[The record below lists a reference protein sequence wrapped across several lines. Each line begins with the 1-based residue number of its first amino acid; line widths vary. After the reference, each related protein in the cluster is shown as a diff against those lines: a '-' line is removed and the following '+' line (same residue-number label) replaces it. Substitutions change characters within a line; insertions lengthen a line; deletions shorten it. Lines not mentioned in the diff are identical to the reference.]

1 MSAVAEALGTL
12 LAIAFVGWLLGRVR
26 VLGDGAQPVLAKLTF
41 TVAIPAMLLSTIA
54 RSDLH
59 VLFSRAAATTA
70 LSTLAV
76 IAAAAV
82 VLRGFWRLDTGRA
95 TIGTMAASYLNAG
108 HLGIPIAVYLVGD
121 AVAVVPTLLF
131 QLFLIAPVSFTLL
144 ERARLA
150 ERATAAAPDEAAGRP
165 DPVTVATATVPTSV
179 SAMAV
184 VRQVVRNPV
193 IVAAVTGLVLAALPW
208 DVPTPLLE
216 PFRLVGAA
224 AAPLAL
230 IAFGMSL
237 AVPRPAGERLVD
249 RELVL
254 VVVLRNL
261 VHPLLAALI
270 GRALGLE
277 GAVLLGV
284 VTMAALPTAQNVLV
298 YAIQYGRDT
307 RLARDGALVTT
318 VLTVPVM
325 LVVAAI
331 LG

>member
-1 MSAVAEALGTL
+1 MSAVVLALGTL
-12 LAIAFVGWLLGRVR
+12 MAIAFVGWLLGRLR
-26 VLGDGAQPVLAKLTF
+26 VLGDAAQPVIAKLTF
-41 TVAIPAMLLSTIA
+41 TVAIPALLVSTIA
-54 RSDLH
+54 RTDLH
-59 VLFSRAAATTA
+59 VVFSRAAATTA
-70 LSTLAV
+70 LSTLVV
-76 IAAAAV
+76 IAVAV
-82 VLRGFWRLDTGRA
+82 AVLRGLWRLDTDRV

-150 ERATAAAPDEAAGRP
+150 DRAKAAAP
-165 DPVTVATATVPTSV
+165 TVPRSV

-193 IVAAVTGLVLAALPW
+193 IVAAVTGLLLAALPW
-208 DVPTPLLE
+208 DVPAALLE

-237 AVPRPAGERLVD
+237 AVPRPADERLVD

-261 VHPLLAALI
+261 AHPLLAAVL
-270 GRALGLE
+270 GRALGLD
-277 GAVLLGV
+277 GHALLAV

-307 RLARDGALVTT
+307 RLARDSALVTT

-325 LVVAAI
+325 LLVAAL

>member
-1 MSAVAEALGTL
+1 MSAVVEALGAL
-12 LAIAFVGWLLGRVR
+12 LAIAAVGWLLGRLR
-26 VLGDGAQPVLAKLTF
+26 VLGDGAQPVLARLTF
-41 TVAIPAMLLSTIA
+41 TVAIPALLISTIA
-54 RSDLH
+54 RTDLH
-59 VLFSRAAATTA
+59 VVFSRAAATTA
-70 LSTLAV
+70 LSTLVV
-76 IAAAAV
+76 IAVAAL
-82 VLRGFWRLDTGRA
+82 VLRGLWRLDTGRA
-95 TIGTMAASYLNAG
+95 TVGTMAASYLNAG

-150 ERATAAAPDEAAGRP
+150 ERTVAAPDDPRAGQGTP
-165 DPVTVATATVPTSV
+165 PEPTVPRAV

-193 IVAAVTGLVLAALPW
+193 IVAAGAGLALAALPW
-208 DVPTPLLE
+208 DVPQGLLE

-230 IAFGMSL
+230 VAFGMSL
-237 AVPRPAGERLVD
+237 AVPRPPGERLVD

-261 VHPLLAALI
+261 AHPLLAAVL

-277 GAVLLGV
+277 GAPLLSV

-307 RLARDGALVTT
+307 RLARDSALVTT

-325 LVVAAI
+325 LVVAAV